1 MSYHFESNHILLL
14 SLVMPWHIHQ
24 IDQLR
29 KCPSLYEVF
38 VMIPSTFSCFAT
50 VSLFFLKSL
59 LCQWCATPY
68 FFSITIIFFLLLFQ
82 LFKKTFIWFR
92 IALQCRKLYF
102 PRNIAE
108 SLEILDGALDSE
120 ENSSSKSANSCNIG
134 SIKLIRKNEKEIEGL
149 QISAGKPWWRKE

>member
-1 MSYHFESNHILLL
+1 MSYHFESNHILLF

-24 IDQLR
+24 IDQIR

-38 VMIPSTFSCFAT
+38 VMISSTFSCFAT

-59 LCQWCATPY
+59 CQWCATLN

-82 LFKKTFIWFR
+82 LFKKIFIWFR
-92 IALQCRKLYF
+92 IALQCRKLFF

-120 ENSSSKSANSCNIG
+120 ENSSSKSANSCNIW